1 MHVMEMVFART
12 QNVRVS
18 RVGLVTIAP
27 LAYAKRSV
35 PVMDF
40 GMNFR
45 ENAPVIM
52 AGKALGA
59 TSKKKSARPA
69 RTANASMESA
79 FATKAMMELLASN

>member
-1 MHVMEMVFART
+1 MEMVFART

-35 PVMDF
+35 PEMGF

-45 ENAPVIM
+45 ESVLVIM

-69 RTANASMESA
+69 RTASASMESA
-79 FATKAMMELLASN
+79 FATKAMRELLVSN